1 MTAYMKNV
9 ENRIQNGLEM
19 VILCHFGISE
29 IVSNSANLS
38 LEIGSFHDCGTFFH
52 LAESSNLKLDIFG
65 HTRQPLEFYFRGG
78 AWEPPFSTTLKKKP
92 QFF

>member
-19 VILCHFGISE
+19 AILCHFDISE
-29 IVSNSANLS
+29 ILSNSANLS
-38 LEIGSFHDCGTFFH
+38 LEIGPFHDFGTFFH

-78 AWEPPFSTTLKKKP
+78 AWEPPFSTTL
-92 QFF
+92 